1 MSFLL
6 AGWDQYAGFQLF
18 HTDPSGNY
26 TGWKAYAIG
35 DGDASANA
43 LLRQQWKKNMTIEE
57 AQLLA
62 VNVLQRTLDVS
73 QLGIERVEMATLSMR
88 TNTPTG
94 TAAAE
99 EEEGTVKPRADHDDD
114 GFLVDSEILYPGH
127 SALNEGPKI
136 QFSILSDDEL
146 KPILKQAE
154 ALRKKE
160 EAEKAA
166 KEAEREKRLS

>member
-1 MSFLL
+1 M
-6 AGWDQYAGFQLF
+6 AQRQ
-18 HTDPSGNY
+18 SGRSCQ
-26 TGWKAYAIG
+26 AYAIG
-35 DGDASANA
+35 DGDAFANA

-99 EEEGTVKPRADHDDD
+99 EEGIVKPRAEHDDN
-114 GFLVDSEILYPGH
+114 GFHP
-127 SALNEGPKI
+127 
-136 QFSILSDDEL
+136 
-146 KPILKQAE
+146 
-154 ALRKKE
+154 LR
-160 EAEKAA
+160 
-166 KEAEREKRLS
+166 R